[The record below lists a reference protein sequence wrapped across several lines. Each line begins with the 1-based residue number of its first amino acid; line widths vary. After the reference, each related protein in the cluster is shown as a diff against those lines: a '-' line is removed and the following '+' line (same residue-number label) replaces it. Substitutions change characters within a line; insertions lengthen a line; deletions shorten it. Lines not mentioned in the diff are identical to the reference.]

1 MVKRLGYSSP
11 YYRNPMVTADKN
23 AFVTH
28 SASELLTYF
37 VVGALV
43 TVVVRDTVVESN
55 DVLVGHV

>member
-1 MVKRLGYSSP
+1 
-11 YYRNPMVTADKN
+11 MVTADKN
-23 AFVTH
+23 ALVTH

-43 TVVVRDTVVESN
+43 TVVVRDTIVESN